1 MGALDHDPGDVQADG
16 GMGFNFG
23 MMLCGTISVMSEV
36 LITDPEAMKADK
48 YHLAD
53 GLDYLVAGLAFDLET
68 ER

>member
-36 LITDPEAMKADK
+36 FITDPEAKKADK
-48 YHLAD
+48 
-53 GLDYLVAGLAFDLET
+53 
-68 ER
+68 